1 VDFSLD
7 EQHEMLR
14 DMARDFAQNEVAPG
28 AAERDATGAYPADI
42 VRKMAD
48 LGLLGVAVPEQWGGA
63 GMDNLAYIVAL
74 EEICAACA
82 STGVI
87 MSVNNSLV
95 CDPIRRYSTDEQKER
110 FLKPL
115 AAGELLG
122 AFCLSEA
129 GSGSDSAALVTVA
142 DKKGDAWVVNG
153 NKYWVTNGVQADV
166 LIIFATTDR
175 DKGHRGI
182 TAFLVENSRPGF
194 SVGKV
199 EKKLGIN
206 ASSTTE
212 IILNQVELP
221 DENRLG
227 QIGEGFKIAMGTLDG
242 GRIGIAAQAVGLAR
256 ASLEASVRYSQ
267 QRTAFGKPIA
277 NLQGIQF
284 MLADM
289 ATRTDAARL
298 LVHRAAFRKD
308 RGLPYTKEAAMA
320 KVFAAEAAMW
330 VTTKGIQVHGGS
342 GYTRD
347 YPVERYFRDAKITEI
362 YEGTSEIQRLVIC
375 RELIRELGDSG

>member
-1 VDFSLD
+1 VDLSLS
-7 EQHEMLR
+7 EPHEMLR
-14 DMARDFAQNEVAPG
+14 DMARDFARNEVAPG
-28 AAERDATGAYPADI
+28 AAERDATATFPEEL
-42 VRKMAD
+42 VRKMAE
-48 LGLLGVAVPEQWGGA
+48 LGLMGIAVPEQWGGA
-63 GMDNLAYIVAL
+63 GMDNVAYVLAL

-95 CDPIRRYSTDEQKER
+95 CDPITRYASDEQKER

-142 DKKGDAWVVNG
+142 DKRGDNWVVNG

-242 GRIGIAAQAVGLAR
+242 GRIGIAAQAVGIAR

-375 RELIRELGDSG
+375 RELIREMGEGT

>member
-1 VDFSLD
+1 VDFSLN

-28 AAERDATGAYPADI
+28 AAERDATGAYPADV
-42 VRKMAD
+42 VRKMAE
-48 LGLLGVAVPEQWGGA
+48 LGLLGIAVPEQWGGA
-63 GMDNLAYIVAL
+63 GMDNLAYVLAL

-82 STGVI
+82 STGVV

-95 CDPIRRYSTDEQKER
+95 CDPVRAYSTDEQKER

-129 GSGSDSAALVTVA
+129 GSGSDSAALITVA
-142 DKKGDAWVVNG
+142 NKTGDAWILNG
-153 NKYWVTNGVQADV
+153 TKCWVTNGSQADV
-166 LIIFATTDR
+166 FIIFATTDR
-175 DKGHRGI
+175 EKAHRGI
-182 TAFLVENSRPGF
+182 TAFLVEKSRAGF
-194 SVGKV
+194 AVGKV

-212 IILNQVELP
+212 VLLDNVELP

-227 QIGEGFKIAMGTLDG
+227 EVGQGFKIAMGTLDG

-256 ASLEASVRYSQ
+256 ASLEASLRYSQ
-267 QRTAFGKPIA
+267 QRTAFGKPIS
-277 NLQGIQF
+277 NLQGMQF

-298 LVHRAAFRKD
+298 LVHQAAWRKD
-308 RGLPYTKEAAMA
+308 QGMPYTKAAAMA

-330 VTTKGIQVHGGS
+330 VTTKGIQVHGGV
-342 GYTRD
+342 GYTKD
-347 YPVERYFRDAKITEI
+347 FPVERYFRDAKITEI

-375 RELIRELGDSG
+375 RELIRELGDSA